1 MSVFIHISKLPDSP
15 TPGKLNMSDSL
26 MVVTGEERDKRTDSL
41 DSLESG
47 HKTDDSLEL
56 RHDSQDSLE
65 IIS

>member
-1 MSVFIHISKLPDSP
+1 
-15 TPGKLNMSDSL
+15 

-65 IIS
+65 IIHDSLGTTQKHFN